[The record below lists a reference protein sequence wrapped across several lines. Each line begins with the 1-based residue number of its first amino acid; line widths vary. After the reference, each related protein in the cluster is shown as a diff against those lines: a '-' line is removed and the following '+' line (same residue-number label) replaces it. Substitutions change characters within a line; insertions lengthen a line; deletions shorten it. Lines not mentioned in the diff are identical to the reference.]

1 MSSRTDNQLIGDIQ
15 KAAQRVLA
23 YVAGMSY
30 DSFIADMR
38 TQDAVIRNIEI
49 IGEAVKGISQDARDK
64 YPGVPWRQ
72 MAGARDRL
80 IHQYFG
86 VNMDIVWQIA
96 DVELPSVAEM
106 LGTNTDV

>member
-1 MSSRTDNQLIGDIQ
+1 
-15 KAAQRVLA
+15 
-23 YVAGMSY
+23 
-30 DSFIADMR
+30 
-38 TQDAVIRNIEI
+38 
-49 IGEAVKGISQDARDK
+49 DK